1 MLPQRKTPNEKDVVM
16 KPEFVS
22 YKIGELVGVASAN
35 TLGLITRSNYWAL
48 DEYLGGETE
57 FVDVMWGAHES
68 KQYPVQYLVRAK

>member
-1 MLPQRKTPNEKDVVM
+1 M
-16 KPEFVS
+16 KPEFVL
-22 YKIGELVGVASAN
+22 YKIGQLVAVSNAN

-68 KQYPVQYLVRAK
+68 KQYPVQYLVEVR